1 MYSLIIVIMA
11 IALFAAFL
19 YAGTSYVN
27 TDNYLVKS
35 YKGTVE
41 SSATNL
47 ASQFIAYENL
57 KGYPLQETDWANE
70 LFKINRFE
78 PKSLDNT
85 SWEYNND
92 NNGIYFCLTG
102 NINNN
107 QYKAFKE
114 AESSL
119 GSSAFVNNS
128 CGATTSLNYVGSF
141 PVSSSITI
149 WIRN

>member
-1 MYSLIIVIMA
+1 MYSLIIVMMA

-27 TDNYLVKS
+27 TDNYLIKS

-57 KGYPLQETDWANE
+57 KGYPLQETDWELE

-85 SWEYNND
+85 VWEYNND
-92 NNGIYFCLTG
+92 SNGIYFCLTG

-107 QYKAFKE
+107 QYQAFKE
-114 AESSL
+114 AEVSL
-119 GSSAFVNNS
+119 GGNAFVNNN
-128 CGATTSLNYVGSF
+128 CGATTSLNYEGSF
-141 PVSSSITI
+141 PVNSSITI